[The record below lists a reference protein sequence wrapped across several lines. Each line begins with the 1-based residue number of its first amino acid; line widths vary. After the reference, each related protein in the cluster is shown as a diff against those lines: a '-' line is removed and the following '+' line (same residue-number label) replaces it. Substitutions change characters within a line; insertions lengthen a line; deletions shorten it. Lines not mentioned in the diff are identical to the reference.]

1 LQSSNDAIRDFDDL
15 KACAFRDSLDWL
27 DHPVLVSV
35 RQFLQ
40 NPEKVSVTVPL
51 SRFVGL
57 VSPHNCSIC
66 SSYSRQPALQG
77 TVELG
82 PLIGDGEIDKLFLPL
97 GQAGS
102 ASTLVERPS
111 EMVEA
116 APVVVNDVTEQKAPL
131 LREDGRD
138 LVGAGG
144 DDDAVTLGVVLVR
157 HPETHWCRA
166 LSCKFVDVVF
176 EYLRVDYR
184 LSPLEPGTLES
195 VRHAA
200 NPNTTRKARQGLFG
214 KPS

>member
-1 LQSSNDAIRDFDDL
+1 VWLHVNVRVGARLPDIEPYEFCTWLKRRPPNAGLQSSDDAIRDFDDV
-15 KACAFRDSLDWL
+15 KAGAFRDSLDWL

-40 NPEKVSVTVPL
+40 NPEKVSVAVPL
-51 SRFVGL
+51 GCFVGL

-66 SSYSRQPALQG
+66 SSHSWQLALQG

-82 PLIGDGEIDKLFLPL
+82 PLIGDGEIDKLLLPL

-116 APVVVNDVTEQKAPL
+116 APVVVNDVTEEEAPL

-138 LVGAGG
+138 AWRRTPSSSQN
-144 DDDAVTLGVVLVR
+144 ALGLRPVLQVR
-157 HPETHWCRA
+157 
-166 LSCKFVDVVF
+166 
-176 EYLRVDYR
+176 
-184 LSPLEPGTLES
+184 
-195 VRHAA
+195 
-200 NPNTTRKARQGLFG
+200 
-214 KPS
+214 